1 MHERTL
7 VVHAI
12 TPPDIS
18 QASATA
24 DTPGETS
31 ATDVLVP
38 GMTLTPGAGDY
49 LVWFSGSLD
58 DLLPATGEIMNV
70 SLYVNGV
77 QVAHT
82 ERQIMN
88 EQSLDDIAT
97 TLPAMFQALVTGVGA
112 TDTIEVAWRT
122 DTGTMTMHE
131 RTLVVAR
138 VAGGGATWAAA
149 EDTAL
154 SGLAKSTTKRLRIEI
169 SNAGTT
175 SGSVAYRLEVSNP
188 NPVSCDDAGTTW
200 TRIDTSTHWDMV
212 TSPHF
217 ADGDPTSNI
226 TPGLTDP
233 GGGKTFFAGE
243 LQESPTDETSGIA
256 LSGTQFTEIEYAVQ
270 ATTSATDGAVYCF
283 RLTDAGS
290 PASFTFTENEYG
302 KVTLS

>member
-82 ERQIMN
+82 ERQIMS
-88 EQSLDDIAT
+88 EQYLDDIAT
-97 TLPAMFQALVTGVGA
+97 TLPAMFQAFVTGVGA

-243 LQESPTDETSGIA
+243 LQESSTDETSGIA

-290 PASFTFTENEYG
+290 PASFTYTENEYG